1 MKKHNRLNSMLR
13 VDFRRMFTSS
23 MLHILCGA
31 ALVMPILIL
40 VMTSMVAGSTVTDPQ
55 TGTVT
60 TMEAF
65 TSTWQIIG
73 SSGGM
78 MAMDMTAM
86 CNINLIFFMAGVY
99 VCLFIAED
107 FRSGYAKNL
116 FAVRS
121 KKRDY
126 VVSKTLAGFT
136 AGALMLVCFFIG
148 AVLGG
153 AFAGLPFTL
162 GAGGAFGL
170 VMCMLA
176 KIALMGVFVAIAV
189 AVSCLAKSR
198 SWLSIMLFAFAGMLL
213 FMMIPMMTPL
223 DAGIMHVGLC
233 LAGSAM
239 FGVGLGAVSN
249 LLLKKRDLV

>member
-40 VMTSMVAGSTVTDPQ
+40 VMTSMVAGTTAADPL
-55 TGTVT
+55 TGAVT
-60 TMEAF
+60 TVQAF
-65 TSTWQIIG
+65 TSAWQIIV

-99 VCLFIAED
+99 VCLFIA
-107 FRSGYAKNL
+107 
-116 FAVRS
+116 
-121 KKRDY
+121 
-126 VVSKTLAGFT
+126 
-136 AGALMLVCFFIG
+136 
-148 AVLGG
+148 
-153 AFAGLPFTL
+153 
-162 GAGGAFGL
+162 
-170 VMCMLA
+170 
-176 KIALMGVFVAIAV
+176 V
-189 AVSCLAKSR
+189 AVSCFAGSR

-223 DAGIMHVGLC
+223 DAGVLHVGLC

-239 FGVGLGAVSN
+239 FGFGPGAVSN
-249 LLLKKRDLV
+249 MLLSRQDLV

>member
-1 MKKHNRLNSMLR
+1 MTVLHLCR
-13 VDFRRMFTSS
+13 FTLWISYES
-23 MLHILCGA
+23 VLCGA

-55 TGTVT
+55 TGAVT

-73 SSGGM
+73 ASGGM

-121 KKRDY
+121 KKR
-126 VVSKTLAGFT
+126 VSTRFS
-136 AGALMLVCFFIG
+136 IS
-148 AVLGG
+148 
-153 AFAGLPFTL
+153 
-162 GAGGAFGL
+162 
-170 VMCMLA
+170 
-176 KIALMGVFVAIAV
+176 AIP
-189 AVSCLAKSR
+189 
-198 SWLSIMLFAFAGMLL
+198 SITTGKA
-213 FMMIPMMTPL
+213 
-223 DAGIMHVGLC
+223 
-233 LAGSAM
+233 
-239 FGVGLGAVSN
+239 
-249 LLLKKRDLV
+249 

>member
-1 MKKHNRLNSMLR
+1 
-13 VDFRRMFTSS
+13 
-23 MLHILCGA
+23 
-31 ALVMPILIL
+31 
-40 VMTSMVAGSTVTDPQ
+40 
-55 TGTVT
+55 
-60 TMEAF
+60 
-65 TSTWQIIG
+65 
-73 SSGGM
+73 M

-136 AGALMLVCFFIG
+136 TGGLMLVCFFIG

-176 KIALMGVFVAIAV
+176 KIFLMGVFVAIAV

-223 DAGIMHVGLC
+223 DAGIIHVGLC

-239 FGVGLGAVSN
+239 FGFGLGAVSN
-249 LLLKKRDLV
+249 MLLSKRDLI

>member
-1 MKKHNRLNSMLR
+1 MKKHDRLNSMLR

-23 MLHILCGA
+23 MLHIFCGA

-55 TGTVT
+55 TGAVT

-136 AGALMLVCFFIG
+136 TGGLMLVCFFIG

-176 KIALMGVFVAIAV
+176 KI
-189 AVSCLAKSR
+189 
-198 SWLSIMLFAFAGMLL
+198 LL
-213 FMMIPMMTPL
+213 
-223 DAGIMHVGLC
+223 
-233 LAGSAM
+233 
-239 FGVGLGAVSN
+239 
-249 LLLKKRDLV
+249 